1 MLKSIIEPIRDEL
14 SGERALD
21 LVATITRYHRIQASP
36 GFRAAAELAAAELE
50 EAGLGVQLLAFPADP
65 RERYWALPMFQEWEA
80 EGARLF
86 LIEPE
91 ERKLADFQECPLA
104 LIQRSGPADLEAELV
119 LLEDGEEAEEYE
131 GLDLQGKAILTK
143 GDLQRVY
150 DLAVERGGA
159 VGIAFDGLRE
169 LPIRQRLDLPDARQ
183 YASFWWSGDERKC
196 FGFVLTPREGE
207 RLRRLFKEGKRLKIR
222 AQVESRSW
230 DGKLEVVSALIPGEG
245 PEEVLILAHLCHPKP
260 SANDN
265 ASGAA
270 ALLEAARALQAL
282 ITQGKLG
289 KPKRGIRFLLVPE
302 MTGTIAYLAS
312 HEEAIP
318 RMIAGLN
325 LDMVGEDQDRCG
337 SSLLIDR
344 LPGASPGFIEP
355 LVRRVREEFTHELKG
370 FSSRGGYAP
379 FRYADV
385 PFSGGSDHYV
395 LSDPTVGVP
404 TVMLIQW
411 PDRFYHTS
419 LDTPDK
425 VSPKMLHLVGSL
437 AASSAYLVANAGEG
451 EARWLAAEV
460 VAQAKAELLKLIQER
475 LPEALAAG
483 KAEEVRRLAARLA
496 REGDYLADRGA
507 KALDSILKLV
517 PRKSEFDLSDER
529 REILEFSGHELARAR
544 ELIARQ
550 TKVKLPE
557 ELKRESEPWAER
569 AEELIPVRRYRGPI
583 AQLQPYLRRL
593 TWEDRE
599 AWHRL
604 RKDFKE
610 KPAILPTLALYWA
623 DGRRTLAEII
633 DLVELEAGERAGKW
647 LVRHFEL
654 LEKMGLLEFREP
666 AH

>member
-1 MLKSIIEPIRDEL
+1 MFKSVIELIKREL

-21 LVATITRYHRIQASP
+21 LVAGLTRYHRIQASP
-36 GFRAAAELAAAELE
+36 GFRAAAEFAVERLE
-50 EAGLGVQLLAFPADP
+50 EAGLEVELLSFPADHGIK
-65 RERYWALPMFQEWEA
+65 YWALPMFQEWEA
-80 EGARLF
+80 EGARLW

-91 ERKLADFQECPLA
+91 ERKLADYAESKLA
-104 LIQRSGPADLEAELV
+104 LIQRSGPADLEVELV

-131 GLDLQGKAILTK
+131 GLDLRGKAVLTK

-150 DLAVERGGA
+150 DLAVERHDA
-159 VGIAFDGLRE
+159 VGIVFDGLRE

-183 YASFWWSGDERKC
+183 YASFWWSGDEQKC
-196 FGFVLTPREGE
+196 FGFVLSPREGD

-230 DGKLEVVSALIPGEG
+230 DGKLEVVSALIPDSS
-245 PEEVLILAHLCHPKP
+245 PEEVLIVAHLCHPQP

-270 ALLEAARALQAL
+270 ALLEAARALKAL
-282 ITQGKLG
+282 IAQGKLA
-289 KPKRGIRFLLVPE
+289 KPRRGIRFLLVPE

-318 RMIAGLN
+318 HMIAGLN

-344 LPGASPGFIEP
+344 LPGAMPGFIEP
-355 LVRRVREEFTHELKG
+355 LVRRLREEFTHELKG
-370 FSSRGGYAP
+370 FSNLGGYAS
-379 FRYADV
+379 FRYSEV

-425 VSPKMLHLVGSL
+425 VSPKMLHLAGSL
-437 AASSAYLVANAGEG
+437 AACSAYFVAHAGER

-460 VAQAKAELLKLIQER
+460 VAQAKAELLKLAQGR
-475 LPEALAAG
+475 LGEALAADDED
-483 KAEEVRRLAARLA
+483 AVRRAAERLVQGG
-496 REGDYLADRGA
+496 RYLADRGA
-507 KALDSILKLV
+507 KALESALRLA
-517 PRKSEFDLSDER
+517 PFDLSDER
-529 REILEFSGHELARAR
+529 RELLEFAEHELARAR
-544 ELIARQ
+544 ELISRQ
-550 TKVKLPE
+550 TRVRLTARPKGEAKL
-557 ELKRESEPWAER
+557 EPWEEQAEKLVPR
-569 AEELIPVRRYRGPI
+569 RRYRGPI
-583 AQLQPYLRRL
+583 AQIQPYLRKL
-593 TWEDRE
+593 SWEERE

-604 RKDFKE
+604 RKDFKD
-610 KPAILPTLALYWA
+610 KPGILPTLALYWA
-623 DGRRTLAEII
+623 DGRRSLAEII
-633 DLVELEAGERAGKW
+633 DLVELESSERAGEW

-654 LEKMGLLEFREP
+654 LEKMGLIEFALEPRT
-666 AH
+666 